1 MYISI
6 TGLTPKGFSGT
17 LRFWLLAVP
26 SFRQAQKAEGNLF
39 CEVRRVQNYQ
49 CTLTA
54 WSSREAML
62 GYLRSGTHLKAMKAF
77 RHIATGKSLGYDAA
91 SVPPWNEAVER
102 LVRDGR
108 DH

>member
-6 TGLTPKGFSGT
+6 TGLRPKGIVGT
-17 LRFWLLAVP
+17 LRFWALAIP
-26 SFRQAQKAEGNLF
+26 SFRQAQQAEGNLF
-39 CEVRRVQNYQ
+39 CEVRRIKNYQ

-62 GYLRSGTHLKAMKAF
+62 DYLRSKTHLKAMKAF
-77 RHIATGKSLGYDAA
+77 PKIATGKSYGTEAE
-91 SVPPWNEAVER
+91 SVPSWDEAYA
-102 LVRDGR
+102 LLIQLGR